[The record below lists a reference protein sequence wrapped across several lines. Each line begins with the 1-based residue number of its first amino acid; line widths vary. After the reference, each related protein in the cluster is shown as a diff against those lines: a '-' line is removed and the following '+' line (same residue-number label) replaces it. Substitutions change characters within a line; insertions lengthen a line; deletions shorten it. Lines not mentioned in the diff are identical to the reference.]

1 MSWLDVQPW
10 RYEFYGL
17 NPCFNGICSMRQ
29 GWEEQSVEADGLNP
43 CFNGICSMS
52 PVYHGEDGTPVS

>member
-43 CFNGICSMS
+43 CFNGICSMR
-52 PVYHGEDGTPVS
+52 TI